1 MPLRR
6 AFSLNSIHKSF
17 VIFMAKKPDATH
29 SIFDHLKD
37 EHSFDLWGRSGL
49 STALNKAKPKAPDS
63 EQIAA
68 ARKLI
73 KGNAEEAK

>member
-1 MPLRR
+1 MRR
-6 AFSLNSIHKSF
+6 AFSLNSIHKRF
-17 VIFMAKKPDATH
+17 VIFMAKKPDATP

-37 EHSFDLWGRSGL
+37 EDSFDLWGRSGL

>member
-1 MPLRR
+1 
-6 AFSLNSIHKSF
+6 
-17 VIFMAKKPDATH
+17 MAKKTDATP

-37 EHSFDLWGRSGL
+37 DDSFDLWGRSGL
-49 STALNKAKPKAPDS
+49 STALNKAKPKAPDN

-73 KGNAEEAK
+73 KGSKTQAE

>member
-1 MPLRR
+1 
-6 AFSLNSIHKSF
+6 
-17 VIFMAKKPDATH
+17 MAKKTDATP

-37 EHSFDLWGRSGL
+37 DDSFDLWGRSGL
-49 STALNKAKPKAPDS
+49 STALNKAKPKAPDN

-73 KGNAEEAK
+73 KGSKMQAE

>member
-1 MPLRR
+1 
-6 AFSLNSIHKSF
+6 
-17 VIFMAKKPDATH
+17 MAKKSDATP

-37 EHSFDLWGRSGL
+37 DDSFDLWGRSGL
-49 STALNKAKPKAPDS
+49 STALNKAKPKAPDN

-73 KGNAEEAK
+73 KGSKTQAE

>member
-1 MPLRR
+1 
-6 AFSLNSIHKSF
+6 
-17 VIFMAKKPDATH
+17 MAKKPDATP

-37 EHSFDLWGRSGL
+37 DDSFDLWGRSGL
-49 STALNKAKPKAPDS
+49 STALNKAKPKAPDN

-73 KGNAEEAK
+73 KGSKMQAE

>member
-1 MPLRR
+1 
-6 AFSLNSIHKSF
+6 
-17 VIFMAKKPDATH
+17 MAKKPDATP

-37 EHSFDLWGRSGL
+37 DDSFDLWGRSGL
-49 STALNKAKPKAPDS
+49 STALNKAKPKAPDN

-73 KGNAEEAK
+73 KGSKTQAE